1 MIKMFLLFSHNLTE
15 DQVVEAQQKFKVE
28 KFIEFPE
35 DIRKLWANIPPEG
48 DINTESLK
56 KIKIFIENNKSDR
69 DYVLIQGDFGAT
81 YMMVNWCFDNNLIP
95 IYATTKRVYTS
106 EETADGSIINK
117 HTFKHVNFRL
127 YRKN

>member
-1 MIKMFLLFSHNLTE
+1 MVKFFLLFSHNLTE
-15 DQVVEAQQKFKVE
+15 DQVVEAQQNFKVE

-35 DIRKLWANIPPEG
+35 DIRKLWSNIPPEG

-95 IYATTKRVYTS
+95 IYATTKRGYTS
-106 EETADGSIINK
+106 EETDDGSIINK
-117 HTFKHVNFRL
+117 HIFKHVNFRL